1 METVRRDDAIINLT
15 RINVR
20 PENRKELCQ
29 TIMSL
34 LEPLQREKGCLA
46 YHFYE
51 EDGEENTFVLIGE
64 WETPRAWHEHL
75 KSETFAVLLGSISL
89 LCNNTQTD
97 FNLLSHSAFIEA
109 MTRERVSATHG
120 AAPMA

>member
-1 METVRRDDAIINLT
+1 MERVRRDDAIINLT

-29 TIMSL
+29 TILSL

-51 EDGEENTFVLIGE
+51 EDGDENTFVLIGE
-64 WETPRAWHEHL
+64 WETPGAWQQHL
-75 KSETFAVLLGSISL
+75 KAETLQVLLGSISIL
-89 LCNNTQTD
+89 SNNTQTD
-97 FNLLSHSAFIEA
+97 FTLLSHAAFIEA
-109 MTRERVSATHG
+109 MTRERVSATNG
-120 AAPMA
+120 AAPTA